1 MKPIQETH
9 TVLTNVSNENTQNFK
24 IDPDDPFIF
33 NVLRKSMYSNPL
45 KIVVQEIFSNA
56 RDAMRDAGR
65 GNIPVEFII
74 NTRDSYFVVKDQGTG
89 ISEDRMEEVFLWY
102 GRSTKRNS
110 NKFTGQYGLGCKSPF
125 SLTETF
131 LITTRVNN
139 EEFEYC
145 AYIDS
150 SSKGALKLLNRRPL
164 KDGENNG
171 TEIRIPVSSDKI
183 HQVEAYVREIGQW
196 CSPTPVILGKPKIE
210 HIKPIFS
217 GNGWVILDPK
227 DLNRMDRKPLC
238 ICDGIPFYGTIP
250 TSYDIKVPY
259 SVIPVF
265 KTGEIQLPANRENVH
280 WCDLTVNGFKE
291 KIANFYKE
299 YKVHLEKDLNG
310 LNTWAEKLL
319 YLHNV
324 VDVFKDEKIIND
336 LKYNNTIKFKTPDR
350 YYDKTSNL
358 YSFKYTPYYREE
370 TINVNY
376 SVESV
381 VMTTFYYDAISTSK
395 STKQNLAA
403 DLKNGKAYV
412 IFNDIIDETAQ
423 EMVVNL
429 QDFEKRW
436 ATYQDRLKDYEQKK
450 RKSRPSK
457 PSPKEIAPHGGVATK
472 EIRDKLFYYTKQG
485 NLSSKTV
492 YVVSA
497 PHSDIPVNYD
507 AKLSDV
513 KSLTITKEA
522 KPKEAKPSVPEY
534 IEFFKGH
541 YRNERIDNFKNSNTV
556 VLKFPTKNQLLR
568 TKAGKLSDIKQVKH
582 ALEQLDI
589 HFVLMTELEFKKI
602 AKYETANNIKL
613 PIVDFE
619 DFIVEFLKQNPG
631 LKPSNVEDYN
641 AFIISNMSDGLRK
654 ILTQYAKAD
663 IVQRIE
669 KLKPVANSKEL
680 IWNNKKI
687 KYDQHT
693 SLLNSLTALESH
705 SKNLQSELV
714 KLKPVEYNVSVAQ
727 REIEAIKNAYPLL
740 KSCYITTQNQ
750 KDVVHYI
757 QLINNS

>member
-1 MKPIQETH
+1 MKITQEKH
-9 TVLTNVSNENTQNFK
+9 PVLSNNTNGETQSFK
-24 IDPDDPFIF
+24 IDPEDGFIF

-45 KIVVQEIFSNA
+45 KIVVQEVMSNA
-56 RDAMRDAGR
+56 RDAMRESNKT
-65 GNIPVEFII
+65 NIPVEVII
-74 NTRDSYFVVKDQGTG
+74 NTRDSYFVVKDQGPG
-89 ISEDRMEEVFLWY
+89 ITPQRMSEIVLWY
-102 GRSTKRNS
+102 GRSTKRDD
-110 NKFTGQYGLGCKSPF
+110 NKQVGGWGLGFKSPYA
-125 SLTETF
+125 LADAF

-139 EEFEYC
+139 TQYEYC
-145 AYIDS
+145 AFIDES
-150 SSKGALKLLNRRPL
+150 TKGALKLLNQRPMTNN
-164 KDGENNG
+164 EING
-171 TEIRIPVSSDKI
+171 TEIRVPIPIDKI
-183 HQVEAYVREIGQW
+183 HQVEPYVREIAQW
-196 CSPTPVILGKPKIE
+196 WNPTVTILGRPVIP
-210 HIKPIFS
+210 HIKPLFS

-336 LKYNNTIKFKTPDR
+336 LKYNNPIKFKTPDR
-350 YYDKTSNL
+350 YYDKTTNL
-358 YSFKYTPYYREE
+358 YSFKYTPYYHEE

-381 VMTTFYYDAISTSK
+381 VISTFYYDTITTSK
-395 STKQNLAA
+395 STKQNLAD

-412 IFNDIIDETAQ
+412 IFNDLIDETAK
-423 EMVVNL
+423 EMIANL

-450 RKSRPSK
+450 RKSRPSR
-457 PSPKEIAPHGGVATK
+457 PSCKEIGPYCGVATK
-472 EIRDKLFYYTKQG
+472 DIREKLLEYIKQET
-485 NLSSKTV
+485 LSTIRV
-492 YVVSA
+492 YIVSA
-497 PHSDIPVNYD
+497 PHDDIPINYN

-513 KSLTITKEA
+513 KNLVLTKDV
-522 KPKEAKPSVPEY
+522 KPKEVKPSVPEY

-541 YRNERIDNFKNSNTV
+541 YRSERISDFKNSNTV
-556 VLKFPTKNQLLR
+556 VLKFPTKKQLLR
-568 TKAGKLSDIKQVKH
+568 TKAGHPTDIKQIKW
-582 ALEQLDI
+582 ALKNLDL

-613 PIVDFE
+613 PIIDFE

-641 AFIISNMSDGLRK
+641 AFIISNISDGFRR

-669 KLKPVANSKEL
+669 KLKPITHSKEL

-687 KYDQHT
+687 KYEQHT
-693 SLLNSLTALESH
+693 SLLNSLTSLKSH

-714 KLKPVEYNVSVAQ
+714 KLQPVEYNVSVAQ
-727 REIEAIKNAYPLL
+727 REIEAIKDAYPLL